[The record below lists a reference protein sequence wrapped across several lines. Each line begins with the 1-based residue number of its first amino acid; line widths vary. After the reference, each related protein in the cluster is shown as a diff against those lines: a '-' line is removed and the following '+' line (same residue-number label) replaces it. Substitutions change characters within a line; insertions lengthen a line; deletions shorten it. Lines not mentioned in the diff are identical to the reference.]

1 MTTIDV
7 LYYEDEEEVTLSLPA
22 KMVVCSDCRGLG
34 FVLCEGMRG
43 HAYSQEEF
51 EEAFW
56 DDEDREAYMTRG
68 GKYDV
73 ICPTCKGKNVIPVID
88 ASCIPSHLQK
98 EYKKY
103 LAYKRESDRS
113 DREYEAICRMERM
126 SGC

>member
-1 MTTIDV
+1 MATIDV
-7 LYYEDEEEVTLSLPA
+7 TYYENDEEITLTLPA

-34 FVLCEGMRG
+34 SVLCEGMRY

-73 ICPTCKGKNVIPVID
+73 TCPTCNGKNVVPVID
-88 ASCIPSHLQK
+88 TASIPYHLK
-98 EYKKY
+98 DEYKKY
-103 LAYKRESDRS
+103 VAYKRESDR
-113 DREYEAICRMERM
+113 DEADYQAICRMERM
-126 SGC
+126 SGA